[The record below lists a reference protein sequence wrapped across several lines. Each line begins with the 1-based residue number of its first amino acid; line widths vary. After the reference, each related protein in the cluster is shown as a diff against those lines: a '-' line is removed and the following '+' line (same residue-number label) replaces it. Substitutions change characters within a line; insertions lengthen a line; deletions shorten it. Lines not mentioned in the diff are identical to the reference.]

1 VSTQPEVVPP
11 QPQVSTQPEVV
22 SQPHVIS
29 QPQLASWPK
38 RTTAVRGGGIASRL
52 RFSDRLRGQ
61 VGTGSGKK
69 DIPVI
74 DLEPGNETTAACSSR
89 PVTRSKRIVPTVEK
103 AIEVMESKRK
113 KKKPEWQKY

>member
-1 VSTQPEVVPP
+1 M
-11 QPQVSTQPEVV
+11 STQPEVV

-69 DIPVI
+69 DILVV

-89 PVTRSKRIVPTVEK
+89 PVTRSKQLCQQW
-103 AIEVMESKRK
+103 RK
-113 KKKPEWQKY
+113 QLK